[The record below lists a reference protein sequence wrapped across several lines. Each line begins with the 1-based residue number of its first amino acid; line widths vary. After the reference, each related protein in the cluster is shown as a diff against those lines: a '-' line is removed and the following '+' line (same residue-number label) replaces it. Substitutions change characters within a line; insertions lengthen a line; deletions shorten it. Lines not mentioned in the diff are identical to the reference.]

1 MRYRPNILALYDQ
14 LFDETHVGLLK
25 EAGREGIVARLS
37 RRFLS
42 NPRRV
47 AAAEQAAEQAM
58 GQSGRMEQAVSDAS
72 HRMGLMEA
80 DLSTSRSAQE
90 QLKQQLA
97 AREGEI
103 RRLGTEPGEVTR
115 LHRNAMIG
123 GGLGLAGL
131 AAAPIAYGAG
141 HRQGEGDMKRTRNV
155 AFGAGAATG
164 LAAPHLIRGLGQIAR
179 GVGQTGLYPEAG
191 ELGMAMDPTSSYGG
205 Y

>member
-1 MRYRPNILALYDQ
+1 
-14 LFDETHVGLLK
+14 
-25 EAGREGIVARLS
+25 
-37 RRFLS
+37 
-42 NPRRV
+42 
-47 AAAEQAAEQAM
+47 
-58 GQSGRMEQAVSDAS
+58 MEQAVSDAA

-80 DLSTSRSAQE
+80 DLATSRSAQE
-90 QLKQQLA
+90 QLKRQLA
-97 AREGEI
+97 ARESEI
-103 RRLGTEPGEVTR
+103 KRLGTEPGEVTR
-115 LHRNAMIG
+115 LRRNAMIG

-141 HRQGEGDMKRTRNV
+141 QRRGEGDMKRTRNI

-191 ELGMAMDPTSSYGG
+191 EVGMAMDPTSLPYGG

>member
-1 MRYRPNILALYDQ
+1 MRYRPNILALYGQ
-14 LFDETHVGLLK
+14 LFEDAHAGLLK
-25 EAGREGIVARLS
+25 EAGGEGIAARLG
-37 RRFLS
+37 RRFFS

-47 AAAEQAAEQAM
+47 ASAEQAAEQAM
-58 GQSGRMEQAVSDAS
+58 GQASRSEQAVSDAA

-80 DLSTSRSAQE
+80 DIATSRSAQE

-131 AAAPIAYGAG
+131 AAAPIAYGVG
-141 HRQGEGDMKRTRNV
+141 QQRGEGDMKRTRNI

-191 ELGMAMDPTSSYGG
+191 EMGMAMDPTAYGG